1 MTRLI
6 LFIVSGMLLL
16 AGGSAFSKILK
27 VKCMDVKTNK
37 ELMQQ
42 FNFDLKNKFFT
53 TLLDNKID
61 IAFTDNEIIFQ
72 SYFADVNVL
81 SFEMNRE
88 TGKGFLK
95 GYDYKEFSLIPKD
108 NLLIESA
115 HSLMRYPKLSNED
128 RALFTI
134 RDYARKYLKPNQV
147 NELQCSK
154 L

>member
-1 MTRLI
+1 VKKI
-6 LFIVSGMLLL
+6 SSLFSLLVL
-16 AGGSAFSKILK
+16 LWSEIAFSKMLK
-27 VKCMDVKTNK
+27 VKCINVKTNT
-37 ELMQQ
+37 EYIQQ
-42 FNFDLKNKFFT
+42 FDFDLKNKFFT

-88 TGKGFLK
+88 TGKSFIK
-95 GYDYKEFSLIPKD
+95 SYDYKEFKLIPRDK
-108 NLLIESA
+108 LLIESA
-115 HSLMRYPKLSNED
+115 HSLMRYPTLSNED

-147 NELQCSK
+147 DELQCSK

>member
-1 MTRLI
+1 MI
-6 LFIVSGMLLL
+6 KISSLFSLLVLLWSGI
-16 AGGSAFSKILK
+16 AFSKMLK
-27 VKCMDVKTNK
+27 VKCINVKTNT
-37 ELMQQ
+37 EYIQQ
-42 FNFDLKNKFFT
+42 FDFDLKNKFFT

-72 SYFADVNVL
+72 SYFADVYVL

-88 TGKGFLK
+88 TGKSFIK
-95 GYDYKEFSLIPKD
+95 SYDYKEFKLIPRDK
-108 NLLIESA
+108 LLIESA
-115 HSLMRYPKLSNED
+115 HSPMRYPTLSNED

-147 NELQCSK
+147 DELQCSK